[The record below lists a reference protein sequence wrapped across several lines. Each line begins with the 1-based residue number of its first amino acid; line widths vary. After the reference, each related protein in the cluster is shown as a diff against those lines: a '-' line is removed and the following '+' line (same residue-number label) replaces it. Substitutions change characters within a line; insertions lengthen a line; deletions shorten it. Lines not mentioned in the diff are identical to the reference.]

1 MTKYADNHTRA
12 KMVQIGYEE
21 LITSPD
27 DTREDLYCLTMPQTK
42 ALIAVIDIYRYR
54 TRWWYDDL
62 PDLDLLR
69 QFVDDTQRRLMMP
82 CGDDNTILLS
92 QFTPDGHYQTSPD
105 GGETWSD
112 TPERDP
118 RNSVPLPPPYL
129 PPDTTDE
136 SCTYADSVVN
146 VLIEQWI
153 HATAD
158 DENQQTVID
167 GIIGFLAG
175 IFGAVGNIPAVIVL
189 AIAITVVA
197 FTIAAWKAAFVTEVW
212 DRLRCNI
219 KDNIGEDG
227 SFTQDNVDSIYSR
240 IQSEETGIV
249 QVSLAQ
255 MVAAL
260 GWQGMTIAARRGYG
274 SATADCSCGEGCEDS
289 LLWDI
294 KAPQNPDQ
302 GSIIS
307 TGRTA
312 SNLQIDGLV
321 VGGDGNYY
329 VQLVAPSS
337 ADCCT
342 LTGIGTTGSG
352 AGLLVAWDLCGE
364 TPGSY
369 AHSSGTLSDVIGPSI
384 CGLMVRT
391 SSPQT
396 VTLSF

>member
-1 MTKYADNHTRA
+1 VTFRSNHTQWKGA
-12 KMVQIGYEE
+12 QLGYEE
-21 LITSPD
+21 HISDPKTV
-27 DTREDLYCLTMPQTK
+27 REDLYCLTFVQTQ
-42 ALIAVIDIYRYR
+42 AIIAIIELWRFS
-54 TRWWYDDL
+54 TRWYSDEDI
-62 PDLDLLR
+62 DVEEID
-69 QFVDDTQRRLMMP
+69 QFVNDTQRRLMMP
-82 CGDDNTILLS
+82 CGSDNVINLTQYTS
-92 QFTPDGHYQTSPD
+92 DGHWQTSTD
-105 GGETWSD
+105 GGSTWSD
-112 TPERDP
+112 TPSTDP

-129 PPDTTDE
+129 PPDTVDE

-219 KDNIGEDG
+219 KDNIGADG
-227 SFTQDNVDSIYSR
+227 TFTQANVDAIYAR

-260 GWQGMTIAARRGYG
+260 GPQGMTIAARKGYG

-302 GSIIS
+302 GSIVS
-307 TGRTA
+307 SGRTA
-312 SNLQIDGLV
+312 SNLVVDGLV

-329 VQLVAPSS
+329 VQLVAPTS

-342 LTGIGTTGSG
+342 LTNIGTSGSG

-364 TPGSY
+364 TPGTY

-396 VTLSF
+396 VTLTF